1 MFVLRKVILGAAVA
15 GALIAGP
22 AGVAFAEDQGKVKP
36 VTPQSNT
43 TKHVAPV
50 GTRSSSQ
57 GQGGEASE
65 AAKISDAYAA
75 HLYTSICVREH
86 QYQFP
91 LRKMA
96 AAKKAQFFDLAQKA
110 CKCMAEEMIKASSG
124 PNLVDF
130 VMYFYGKKPTP
141 DHFSP
146 EAKAYLSTNL
156 YLEIA
161 DVQEDPAILKKCGF
175 TE

>member
-1 MFVLRKVILGAAVA
+1 VFVFRKAMLGAAVI
-15 GALIAGP
+15 GMLMSGS
-22 AGVAFAEDQGKVKP
+22 GQLVFAEDYGKVKP

-50 GTRSSSQ
+50 GQKVS
-57 GQGGEASE
+57 GPNGGEVSE

-91 LRKMA
+91 LRKMEGP
-96 AAKKAQFFDLAQKA
+96 KKAQFFDLAQKA

-156 YLEIA
+156 YFEIA

>member
-1 MFVLRKVILGAAVA
+1 MFVLCKVMLGAAVA
-15 GALIAGP
+15 GILIAGP
-22 AGVAFAEDQGKVKP
+22 LGVAFAEDYGKVKP

-57 GQGGEASE
+57 GTESE
-65 AAKISDAYAA
+65 ATKISDAYAA

-96 AAKKAQFFDLAQKA
+96 AAKKVQFFDLAQKA

>member
-1 MFVLRKVILGAAVA
+1 MFVLRKVLLGVAVA
-15 GALIAGP
+15 GLLMGGI
-22 AGVAFAEDQGKVKP
+22 VAPSFAEDYGKVKP

-50 GTRSSSQ
+50 GSKLS
-57 GQGGEASE
+57 GPNGGEVSE

-75 HLYTSICVREH
+75 HLYSSICVREH

-96 AAKKAQFFDLAQKA
+96 AEKKMQFFELAQKA

-161 DVQEDPAILKKCGF
+161 DVQEDPAVLKKCGF